1 MAAAKADIIPQIR
14 AFIEIERVPISP
26 FVTNRKV
33 PIKANKVHIISLKK
47 GNRFSVRQFHPTMI
61 RGKRYCST
69 VAAAALLYLIATK

>member
-47 GNRFSVRQFHPTMI
+47 GNRFQ
-61 RGKRYCST
+61 
-69 VAAAALLYLIATK
+69 